1 MHKRNVNDFSAPEE
15 AEFLSANGRRAGWNK
30 KTDGRNQYQQHHPEK
45 KSACFKCQGFC
56 LLIDLEPT
64 VENDS
69 CSHKNATHINDNNEK
84 ITYRALQRTDHSAP
98 QVVIVAIVM
107 LIHLLLATPDSR

>member
-1 MHKRNVNDFSAPEE
+1 MTLAHQKKLNSSLPMEGGQDGIRKQM
-15 AEFLSANGRRAGWNK
+15 AGISISS
-30 KTDGRNQYQQHHPEK
+30 TTPRK